1 MFTGPHLSGRLSEG
15 RHQSVIDVENALKKE
30 GIPYLLVDE
39 VEIDPPVET
48 CARTAKQVRP

>member
-39 VEIDPPVET
+39 VEKPAQEQRNRCGLLALT
-48 CARTAKQVRP
+48 C